1 MRGSACSKV
10 GAMVWTLT
18 VTDLKQYTYCPRIL
32 YFNRCL
38 PDVRP
43 MTEKMAEGKR
53 AQEDEQGREARRQL
67 RTYGFTTGQ
76 RHFDVALYSSALG
89 VSAVID
95 LVILRPD
102 GQDVVI
108 PVDYKLSSLAG
119 EHFKLQL
126 ACYGL
131 LVEEEMGLPA
141 PYGFI
146 YLMPERRAQKV
157 AISSRDRERIQ
168 VALAEMREIV
178 QAERMPAANTRS
190 ARCVN
195 CEFRRF
201 CNDIF

>member
-1 MRGSACSKV
+1 
-10 GAMVWTLT
+10 MVWTLT

-32 YFNRCL
+32 YYTRCL
-38 PDVRP
+38 PHVRP
-43 MTEKMAEGKR
+43 TTEKMAEGKR
-53 AQEDEQGREARRQL
+53 TQEDEQAREQRRQL
-67 RTYGFTTGQ
+67 RTYGFETGQ
-76 RHFDVALYSSALG
+76 RHFDVALYSSTLG

-102 GQDVVI
+102 GQSVAI
-108 PVDYKLSSLAG
+108 PVDYKLSTLAG

-131 LVEEEMGLPA
+131 LVEEEMELPA

-157 AISSRDRERIQ
+157 TISARDRERIL

-178 QAERMPAANTRS
+178 EAERMPAMTTRP

-195 CEFRRF
+195 CEFRLF
-201 CNDIF
+201 CNDVF

>member
-1 MRGSACSKV
+1 MT
-10 GAMVWTLT
+10 WTLI

-38 PDVRP
+38 PAVRP
-43 MTEKMAEGKR
+43 ITEKMAEGKR
-53 AQEDEQGREARRQL
+53 AQEDEQSREVRRQL
-67 RTYGFTTGQ
+67 RTYGFSSGQ
-76 RHFDVALYSSALG
+76 RRFDVALYSSSLG
-89 VSAVID
+89 VSAVVD
-95 LVILRPD
+95 LVILQPD
-102 GQDVVI
+102 GQGVAI
-108 PVDYKLSSLAG
+108 PVDYKLSEMAG

-157 AISSRDRERIQ
+157 VISARDREHIKI
-168 VALAEMREIV
+168 ALAEMREIV
-178 QAERMPAANTRS
+178 EAERMPAMTTRP
-190 ARCVN
+190 ARCIN

-201 CNDIF
+201 CNDVF

>member
-1 MRGSACSKV
+1 
-10 GAMVWTLT
+10 MVWTLT
-18 VTDLKQYTYCPRIL
+18 VTDLKQYTYCSRIL

-38 PDVRP
+38 PAIRP
-43 MTEKMAEGKR
+43 ITEKMAEGRR

-67 RTYGFTTGQ
+67 RTYGFTSGQ
-76 RHFDVALYSSALG
+76 RHFDVALYSSGLG
-89 VSAVID
+89 ISAVID

-102 GQDVVI
+102 GQNIAI
-108 PVDYKLSSLAG
+108 PVDYKLSDLAG

-131 LVEEEMGLPA
+131 LVEEEMELPA

-157 AISSRDRERIQ
+157 LITARDRERIQ
-168 VALAEMREIV
+168 AALGEMREIV
-178 QAERMPAANTRS
+178 EAERMPVMTTRP

-201 CNDIF
+201 CNDVF

>member
-1 MRGSACSKV
+1 
-10 GAMVWTLT
+10 
-18 VTDLKQYTYCPRIL
+18 
-32 YFNRCL
+32 
-38 PDVRP
+38 
-43 MTEKMAEGKR
+43 MAEGKR
-53 AQEDEQGREARRQL
+53 TQEDEQAREQRRQL
-67 RTYGFTTGQ
+67 RTYGFETGQ

-89 VSAVID
+89 ISAVID

-102 GQDVVI
+102 GQSVAI
-108 PVDYKLSSLAG
+108 PVDYKLSTLAG

-131 LVEEEMGLPA
+131 LVEEEMELPA

-157 AISSRDRERIQ
+157 TISARDRERIL

-178 QAERMPAANTRS
+178 EAERMPAMTTRP

-195 CEFRRF
+195 CEFRLF
-201 CNDIF
+201 CNDVF

>member
-1 MRGSACSKV
+1 MT
-10 GAMVWTLT
+10 WTLI

-38 PDVRP
+38 PAVRP
-43 MTEKMAEGKR
+43 ITEKMAEGKR
-53 AQEDEQGREARRQL
+53 VQEDEQGREVRRQL
-67 RTYGFTTGQ
+67 RTYGFSSGQ
-76 RHFDVALYSSALG
+76 RRFDVALYSSSLG
-89 VSAVID
+89 VSAVVD
-95 LVILRPD
+95 LVILQPD
-102 GQDVVI
+102 GQEIAI
-108 PVDYKLSSLAG
+108 PVDYKLSEMAG

-146 YLMPERRAQKV
+146 YLMPERRAHRV
-157 AISSRDRERIQ
+157 PISTRDRERIKI
-168 VALAEMREIV
+168 ALAEMREIV
-178 QAERMPAANTRS
+178 ETERMPAMTTRP

-201 CNDIF
+201 CNDVF